1 MFELAVVDA
10 ALGANDPFPDDA
22 VGAALD
28 PRAHTLRAAAATTAV
43 ADVDGDQ
50 QTNEHENA
58 QEVAAAPQ
66 RAVVDVFPT
75 SISAVVGQCTS
86 AGSAE
91 VDVVL
96 LATTQTT
103 SNYNPLIVTF

>member
-58 QEVAAAPQ
+58 QEVTAAPQ
-66 RAVVDVFPT
+66 RAVVDVIPT
-75 SISAVVGQCTS
+75 SIGAVVGQCAS

-103 SNYNPLIVTF
+103 SNYNPLIVTS